1 MLLLLDVEVL
11 SWSRRKDICGDGG
24 IMKKT
29 LRAGKGSCGPTD
41 LDMVKVNFEVCLEDG
56 TIVSK
61 SLGVDFPVNDGFF
74 CPAMAIA
81 VKHMCEKEKS
91 LFFVE
96 SEYGFGTSGRVGGKE
111 GAIPPDAKLRIELE
125 LVSWKTV
132 TKKGDDK
139 GADTED
145 SS

>member
-41 LDMVKVNFEVCLEDG
+41 LDMVK
-56 TIVSK
+56 
-61 SLGVDFPVNDGFF
+61 GFF